1 MSAPRRQAAFVCRTA
16 FLAGCAALM
25 VNAPARADDTDV
37 AQLAATVKA
46 LQARLAA
53 VEAENRA
60 DQARHGG
67 GTRAGAAPR

>member
-1 MSAPRRQAAFVCRTA
+1 
-16 FLAGCAALM
+16 
-25 VNAPARADDTDV
+25 V